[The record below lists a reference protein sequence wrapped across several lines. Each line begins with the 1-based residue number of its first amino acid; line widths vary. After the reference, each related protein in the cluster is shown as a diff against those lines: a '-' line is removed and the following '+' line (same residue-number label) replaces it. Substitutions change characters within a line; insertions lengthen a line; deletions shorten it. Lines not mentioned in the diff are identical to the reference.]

1 MVNNNKLSINQIGFL
16 PKIGC
21 EPNLLRILE
30 EIKSNM
36 KKPVRNKDDFSW
48 TLFIDLKSAFD
59 KVNHELMFERLKEI
73 DIDID
78 LINTIKWLYR

>member
-1 MVNNNKLSINQIGFL
+1 MDQIGFV
-16 PKIGC
+16 PKIGT

-30 EIKSNM
+30 EIKQNM
-36 KKPVRNKDDFSW
+36 KKPIRGKNDQAW

-59 KVNHELMFERLKEI
+59 KVNHELMFDRLKEI

-78 LINTIKWLYR
+78 LINTIK

>member
-1 MVNNNKLSINQIGFL
+1 M

-21 EPNLLRILE
+21 EPNLLKIVE
-30 EIKSNM
+30 EIKANM
-36 KKPVRNKDDFSW
+36 KKPIRGKNDYAW

-59 KVNHELMFERLKEI
+59 KVNHEIMFERLTEI
-73 DIDID
+73 GIDSD

>member
-1 MVNNNKLSINQIGFL
+1 MS
-16 PKIGC
+16 KIGT

-30 EIKSNM
+30 EIKVNM
-36 KKPVRNKDDFSW
+36 DKPVRNKNDFAW

-59 KVNHELMFERLKEI
+59 KVNHEMMFARLEEI
-73 DIDID
+73 GIDGD

>member
-1 MVNNNKLSINQIGFL
+1 MS
-16 PKIGC
+16 KIGT

-30 EIKSNM
+30 EIKVNM
-36 KKPVRNKDDFSW
+36 DKPVRNKNDFAW

-59 KVNHELMFERLKEI
+59 KVNHEMMFVRLEEI
-73 DIDID
+73 GIDGD